1 MPRCK
6 FERAPITRGQEF
18 GFATGTTT
26 PNWADRVNDEPC
38 RQTIALRDSGVAG
51 LTTSE
56 TAALRQ
62 QLRPGGPMDRSIDAA
77 TAEERSVGGIYD
89 GIDLER
95 SDVSA

>member
-1 MPRCK
+1 MRGR
-6 FERAPITRGQEF
+6 ELDSAPVTRGQEL
-18 GFATGTTT
+18 GFAAGATT
-26 PNWADRVNDEPC
+26 PNRADGVNDEPC

-62 QLRPGGPMDRSIDAA
+62 QLRTGGPMDRSIDAA